1 MLVNQY
7 HIWNGIK
14 IVIRIR
20 TSVDSWNISCTIS
33 QGKVMYLETSS
44 GRKPPLLTHVPMS
57 ELWHTVTSTSSSE
70 KPCSKS
76 WTFTR
81 LLQTHSQGTSLL
93 PAIWGNGYVVRI
105 HFSLLGSKG
114 LICCALLAEKCKR
127 YFILHSYILIDVKWH
142 NFLSL
147 SLYFVYFLRG
157 RGFLSTGLKTWMFII
172 YV

>member
-1 MLVNQY
+1 MLDQY
-7 HIWNGIK
+7 HIWNWIK

-20 TSVDSWNISCTIS
+20 TSVDSWNISCTIF

-57 ELWHTVTSTSSSE
+57 EHWHTVTSTSSSE

-76 WTFTR
+76 WTFIQ

-93 PAIWGNGYVVRI
+93 LAIWGNGYVVWI
-105 HFSLLGSKG
+105 HFSLLGLIG
-114 LICCALLAEKCKR
+114 LICCALLDEKCKR
-127 YFILHSYILIDVKWH
+127 DFILHSYIFLIDVKWH

-157 RGFLSTGLKTWMFII
+157 RGLLSAWLETWIFII
-172 YV
+172 